1 MLKDRLKLHTK
12 WRMGIAGGQRL
23 RWSEFT
29 EEEKANLSEANLSE
43 AYLSRANLSE
53 AYLSRANLSRAN
65 LSEAKLTGANLRE
78 ANLSGANLRG
88 VNLRGVNLS
97 EANLRGVNLKN
108 STGNGRE
115 IKTLIASQYT
125 VTWSGN
131 NLAIGCEQHLIAE
144 WWSFD
149 DATIEK
155 MDDGALDWWRMW
167 KPVLRQLVEVEVV

>member
-29 EEEKANLSEANLSE
+29 EEEKANLSEANLS
-43 AYLSRANLSE
+43 RA
-53 AYLSRANLSRAN
+53 
-65 LSEAKLTGANLRE
+65 
-78 ANLSGANLRG
+78 
-88 VNLRGVNLS
+88 
-97 EANLRGVNLKN
+97 NLKN

-167 KPVLRQLVEVEVV
+167 KPVLRQLVEVEAV

>member
-43 AYLSRANLSE
+43 ANLSE
-53 AYLSRANLSRAN
+53 AN
-65 LSEAKLTGANLRE
+65 LTG

>member
-43 AYLSRANLSE
+43 AYLSRA
-53 AYLSRANLSRAN
+53 YLSRANLSRAN
-65 LSEAKLTGANLRE
+65 LSEAK
-78 ANLSGANLRG
+78 
-88 VNLRGVNLS
+88 
-97 EANLRGVNLKN
+97 LRGVNLKN

-167 KPVLRQLVEVEVV
+167 KPVLRQLVEVEAV